1 MKYIVMVISS
11 IVLTVSFSLSAETKK
26 PVDGYSGVKWGSNMA
41 DAKKTLRGKI
51 IFDDE
56 KRIIVTRDG
65 EITYRY
71 GFVYKAAAGENA
83 APAQTPV
90 QVTPTPAPAVTPAP
104 AGTSPVPSS
113 SAAAVPTPTPSPA
126 QIEKRGEPETRLFYV
141 ITEFPYIAL
150 EDIRGK
156 MTAEYGEPTGDT
168 VSKAQGSVV
177 WDSGKGVVIVWVDAY
192 EKKPYVRKISY
203 ISKEIAKE
211 MKENLAKE
219 FNRREIDVIKKF
231 VP

>member
-1 MKYIVMVISS
+1 
-11 IVLTVSFSLSAETKK
+11 
-26 PVDGYSGVKWGSNMA
+26 
-41 DAKKTLRGKI
+41 
-51 IFDDE
+51 
-56 KRIIVTRDG
+56 
-65 EITYRY
+65 
-71 GFVYKAAAGENA
+71 
-83 APAQTPV
+83 
-90 QVTPTPAPAVTPAP
+90 
-104 AGTSPVPSS
+104 
-113 SAAAVPTPTPSPA
+113 
-126 QIEKRGEPETRLFYV
+126 
-141 ITEFPYIAL
+141 
-150 EDIRGK
+150 

-211 MKENLAKE
+211 MKENLTKE